1 VEEVP
6 WPPAKTGKNKCGPN
20 GPAIWGDPVEVS
32 GTSVTLGPD
41 DGDIYIWALSW
52 DQWKAQS
59 VG

>member
-1 VEEVP
+1 VEI
-6 WPPAKTGKNKCGPN
+6 T
-20 GPAIWGDPVEVS
+20 

-52 DQWKAQS
+52 NQWKAKS